1 MTREQ
6 QPSDIAREALKL
18 LAARKLSPTP
28 ANYQQSYN
36 EIAALPNTAGFPE
49 AQLRRIA
56 FALTARKPTQQEQ
69 LDLLDA
75 AIGRHSWQGIEDAL
89 VALVKLAAV
98 PAPAGDADCPQSSE
112 VDVSPD
118 LTGELY
124 VKLAHLIESM
134 LPALADDDAHFS
146 EQVECLLHVLR
157 DRTVDAQT
165 IKAELDI
172 FGQRLAFVS
181 EEQVEIK
188 QALLKLLQLIIEN
201 ISTLVMEDSWLS
213 GQISALLD
221 AIAPPL
227 SLRRLDE
234 VERRLRDLMEQQAVA
249 KKRSL
254 EAQEEMRQ
262 MLGAFIQR
270 LSAMNESST
279 TFQHKIEQSAR
290 QIEQVARVE
299 ELAPLLK
306 EVIDATRAMA
316 DETSEAREQL
326 HTLEGRVLS
335 TEAEIA
341 QLHLELSS
349 ASAMARHD
357 PLTDALNRKG
367 LDEALTRE
375 LANMRRRGAKLSLAL
390 LDIDNF
396 KKINDR
402 LGHETGDAA
411 LLHLVKV
418 VRACLRPQDSLAR
431 YGGEEFVILM
441 PETVVDAAVMAMAR
455 LQRELTKNFFLAN
468 NEKIL
473 ITFSAGV
480 AQLMPGESGADVI
493 KRADQ
498 AMYLAK
504 RAGKNRVVCG

>member
-1 MTREQ
+1 M
-6 QPSDIAREALKL
+6 QPSEIAREAIKHLS
-18 LAARKLSPTP
+18 ARKLSPTP
-28 ANYQQSYN
+28 ANYQACYN
-36 EIAALPNTAGFPE
+36 EIAGTPNTAGFPE
-49 AQLRRIA
+49 ANLRKVA
-56 FALTARKPTQQEQ
+56 LALTAGHPAQQAQ
-69 LDLLDA
+69 LDCLDT

-98 PAPAGDADCPQSSE
+98 PAQAGGADCPESSAAAA
-112 VDVSPD
+112 SRD
-118 LTGELY
+118 LVGELY
-124 VKLAHLIESM
+124 LKLARIIECM
-134 LPALADDDAHFS
+134 LPALADEDAHFS

-157 DRTVDAQT
+157 DPTTDAQSV
-165 IKAELDI
+165 KSELDI
-172 FGQRLAFVS
+172 FGQRLAFAS
-181 EEQVEIK
+181 EEEAEIR
-188 QALLKLLQLIIEN
+188 QALLKLLQLIIQN
-201 ISTLVMEDSWLS
+201 IGTLVMEDSWLA

-234 VERRLRDLMEQQAVA
+234 VEHRLRDLMEQQAVA

-279 TFQHKIEQSAR
+279 TFQHQIEQSAR
-290 QIEQVARVE
+290 QIEQVTRIE
-299 ELAPLLK
+299 DLAPLLK
-306 EVIDATRAMA
+306 EVIDATRTMA

-326 HTLEGRVLS
+326 QTLETKVLA

-341 QLHLELSS
+341 KLHLELSS

-375 LANMRRRGAKLSLAL
+375 IANMQRRGATMCLAL
-390 LDIDNF
+390 LDLDNF
-396 KKINDR
+396 KKLNDR
-402 LGHETGDAA
+402 LGHKTGDAA
-411 LLHLVKV
+411 LVHLVKV
-418 VRACLRPQDSLAR
+418 VRTCLRPQDSLAR

-441 PETVVDAAVMAMAR
+441 PETELEAAANAMTR
-455 LQRELTKNFFLAN
+455 LQRELTKNFFLAD

-480 AQLMPGESGADVI
+480 AQLMPGESGADAI
-493 KRADQ
+493 MRADQ

-504 RAGKNRVVCG
+504 RAGKNRVLCG